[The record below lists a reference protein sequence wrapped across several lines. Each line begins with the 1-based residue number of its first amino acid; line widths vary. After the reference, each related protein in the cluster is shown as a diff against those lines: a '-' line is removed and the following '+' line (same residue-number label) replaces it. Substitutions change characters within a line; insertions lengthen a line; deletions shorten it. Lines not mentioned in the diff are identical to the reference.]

1 MRKTRSYFIA
11 PVAVLLIIMSVYCSY
26 GMFPFGDKTL
36 AWCDMEQ
43 QVIPFLMDFKDILS
57 GRSNLFFNLQNAGGM
72 SFWGVFLF
80 FISSPF
86 TFLVAF
92 VDKAKIYHLVNI
104 LVALK
109 MMVCSLTASIF
120 FAKRFRT
127 LNVPQNVAL
136 SVMYAFCGYTMFYY
150 QNHVWLDI
158 MYLFPILL
166 LGLIKLAEEEQ
177 IWLFILAFSAI
188 LTVNFYLSYMVVLF
202 IILASAIYLL
212 AVAPIGHR
220 RKSVVLLGI
229 STLLVSLI
237 TAVVWLPSLM
247 QYVSSARAGDVLTS
261 LKIGRFYTRF
271 DTTLAVL
278 MCSGAILAAAI
289 LFVLILRKHSKWG
302 IAAFCIFLLTLV
314 PVIIE
319 PINKMWHTGNYQ
331 AFPVRYAYIPVFF
344 GLILFAFILS
354 SINKEHTLIFF
365 DPFPFFIGLL
375 AVSALLTVSV
385 LFIKKDYNTITV
397 YTRTL
402 WGNEDS
408 LKLLSSYFMVAA
420 LAYAI
425 VLLLYRYKRLTKT
438 AFSVL
443 LCALVLVESVFHSCV
458 YIASPA
464 KSTEKYESVLSLS
477 NKISDSSLYRVKTE
491 QKYFDVNLIGGLGYN
506 TLSHYTSLTN
516 ESFMYTMKKLG
527 YSSYWMEVS
536 SNGGT
541 ELTDAILGNR
551 YSIINSK
558 EKSNTDQ
565 IIYEN
570 GEYAVRE
577 NDITLPVGF
586 VLNTERIED
595 LEHLQGA
602 TRLEIQQ
609 TLFQSVF
616 HTDQK
621 LVTQYEPSSL
631 YNVSISKDDDYH
643 ITFPDNS
650 MNGVITYEIPV
661 TGTQTLYFDCFDRLS
676 NSLVEHINSS
686 FNIMANDALVQ
697 DDYPNQSN
705 NGLVNLG
712 TFTDQTVKIQV
723 EVLKEVTARSF
734 GVAGF
739 NTDLLKDAVRH
750 TTVANL
756 KQEGSQLTGTAEG
769 ATGHDY
775 LLLPLTYDK
784 GYTATVNNK
793 QTEVYRVF
801 DSMIAVKLEKGN
813 NSVSVSYCP
822 PGLRTGAILSV
833 GGILL
838 LILALIFFQKGLY
851 HKIKF
856 LETPAMIVFVLLA
869 LGIFIAVY
877 IFPVMVYLK
886 G

>member
-1 MRKTRSYFIA
+1 MRKTRSCFIA
-11 PVAVLLIIMSVYCSY
+11 PAAVLLIIMSVYLSY

-57 GRSNLFFNLQNAGGM
+57 GRANILFNLQNAGGM

-92 VDKAKIYHLVNI
+92 VEKAEIYHFANI

-120 FAKRFRT
+120 FSKRFGK
-127 LNVPQNVAL
+127 LNIPQNVAL

-166 LGLIKLAEEEQ
+166 LGLIKLAEEDR
-177 IWLFILAFSAI
+177 IWLFVLALSAI
-188 LTVNFYLSYMVVLF
+188 LTVNFYLSYMVIIF
-202 IILASAIYLL
+202 IILSSAIYLL
-212 AVAPIGHR
+212 TAAKKGHR

-229 STLLVSLI
+229 STVHVSLI

-247 QYVSSARAGDVLTS
+247 QYVSSARTGDLLTS
-261 LKIGRFYTRF
+261 LRIGRFYTRF
-271 DTTLAVL
+271 DTTVAVL
-278 MCSGAILAAAI
+278 ICSGAILAAVI
-289 LFVLILRKHSKWG
+289 LFVLILRKHSKWETCT
-302 IAAFCIFLLTLV
+302 FSVFLLTLV

-331 AFPVRYAYIPVFF
+331 AFPVRYAYIPIFF
-344 GLILFAFILS
+344 GLILFAFVLS
-354 SINKEHTLIFF
+354 SLNEEHTLHFF
-365 DPFPFFIGLL
+365 NPLSFFIGLFT
-375 AVSALLTVSV
+375 VSALLMVS
-385 LFIKKDYNTITV
+385 LLLIKKEYNTITV

-408 LKLLSSYFMVAA
+408 FHLLTAYFIVAA
-420 LAYAI
+420 LAYTVI
-425 VLLLYRYKRLTKT
+425 LFLYRYKQLSKT
-438 AFSVL
+438 AFSTFLSAIV
-443 LCALVLVESVFHSCV
+443 VVEAVFNSCV

-464 KSTEKYESVLSLS
+464 NSTQKYESVLSLS

-491 QKYFDVNLIGGLGYN
+491 QKYFDVNLIGSLGYN

-551 YSIINSK
+551 YSIIKSK
-558 EKSNTDQ
+558 NKTDTDK
-565 IIYEN
+565 IIYKN
-570 GEYAVRE
+570 KRYAIRK

-586 VLNTERIED
+586 IMNTDHIED
-595 LEHLQGA
+595 LEHLQGT
-602 TRLEIQQ
+602 TRLQIQQ

-616 HTDQK
+616 HTDKK
-621 LVTQYEPSSL
+621 LVTEYEPSSL
-631 YNVSISKDDDYH
+631 NNISISKDGNY
-643 ITFPDNS
+643 IISFPDNS
-650 MNGVITYEIPV
+650 MNGTITYQIPV

-686 FNIMANDALVQ
+686 FNITVDGVLVQ
-697 DDYPNQSN
+697 NDYPNQSN

-712 TFTDQTVKIQV
+712 TFTDQTVQIQV
-723 EVLKEVTARSF
+723 EVLKDVTARSF
-734 GVAGF
+734 GIACL
-739 NTDLLKDAVRH
+739 NTDILRDAVNR
-750 TTVANL
+750 TTTANL
-756 KQEGSQLTGTAEG
+756 KQENNRIIGTAV
-769 ATGHDY
+769 AKSDHDY
-775 LLLPLTYDK
+775 LFLPLTYDK

-793 QTEVYRVF
+793 KAEIYRVF

-813 NSVSVSYCP
+813 NIVSINYCP
-822 PGLRTGAILSV
+822 PGLLTGAILSAV
-833 GGILL
+833 GIILL
-838 LILALIFFQKGLY
+838 VLAFIFFKNGLCP
-851 HKIKF
+851 KIKF
-856 LETPAMIVFVLLA
+856 LETPAMVAFALLA
-869 LGIFIAVY
+869 IGVFAAIY
-877 IFPVMVYLK
+877 IFPVIVYLK
-886 G
+886 W